1 MIKKIASRGM
11 QKSGF
16 KAKTINTLNDV
27 FILSR
32 LAISPVITIKQLTS
46 TFTYANDIGY
56 VNWIKYAAKNKTQQ
70 LKVWKEISD
79 NSVYIQ
85 DRYKNSITKAIET
98 YSDTKMKAFLPK
110 TSFQQGKNWFIDF
123 AMYTTKLGDKGAI
136 YLGGSPNYSYY
147 KDQALKQGKSE
158 KEAIDIAIRKFER
171 DTKRTQ
177 QSSDIQDKDYLQTGD
192 PITRAL
198 NMFLTTP
205 KQYLRNE
212 IIAVRN
218 LYRAISGKAY
228 KGTVGQNVRTFVTYH
243 VFMPLL
249 FQYVSMGLPGILRG
263 FRDDDDKDLLRA
275 AIIGNLNGLFIL
287 GEVVNTIGDLFTGK
301 PWTGTQSKSLGILQ
315 IANSIARKFNQA
327 NNYKDPDKKAE
338 AYLDAYLELSTI
350 TGIPAPT
357 IKKFFDN
364 YSKLNTTDDP
374 GELILRLL
382 NYSEYQI
389 SGPPSKNKSK
399 IKTVQ
404 EMNEEY
410 QKEKEKKEKEDQ
422 KDRIGF
428 YD

>member
-1 MIKKIASRGM
+1 
-11 QKSGF
+11 
-16 KAKTINTLNDV
+16 V
-27 FILSR
+27 
-32 LAISPVITIKQLTS
+32 
-46 TFTYANDIGY
+46 
-56 VNWIKYAAKNKTQQ
+56 
-70 LKVWKEISD
+70 
-79 NSVYIQ
+79 
-85 DRYKNSITKAIET
+85 
-98 YSDTKMKAFLPK
+98 
-110 TSFQQGKNWFIDF
+110 
-123 AMYTTKLGDKGAI
+123 KGAI

-147 KDQALKQGKSE
+147 KDQALKQGKTE

-177 QSSDIQDKDYLQTGD
+177 QSSDLQDKDYLQTGD
-192 PITRAL
+192 PITKAL

-228 KGTVGQNVRTFVTYH
+228 KGTVGQNVRTFITYH
-243 VFMPLL
+243 FFMPLL

-263 FRDDDDKDLLRA
+263 FRDDDDEDLLRA

-301 PWTGTQSKSLGILQ
+301 PWIGTQTKSLGIRQ
-315 IANSIARKFNQA
+315 IANSIGRKLSQA
-327 NNYKDPDKKAE
+327 SNYNDKNKRDKAF
-338 AYLDAYLELSTI
+338 LDAYLEIATL

-374 GELILRLL
+374 GEIILRLL

-389 SGPPSKNKSK
+389 SGPTKNKSK
-399 IKTVQ
+399 VKSVS

>member
-1 MIKKIASRGM
+1 MCQRVC
-11 QKSGF
+11 
-16 KAKTINTLNDV
+16 TIPNAP
-27 FILSR
+27 R
-32 LAISPVITIKQLTS
+32 IT
-46 TFTYANDIGY
+46 
-56 VNWIKYAAKNKTQQ
+56 AAKNKTQQ
-70 LKVWKEISD
+70 LKVWKEISE

-98 YSDTKMKAFLPK
+98 YSDTKMKAFLPEK
-110 TSFQQGKNWFIDF
+110 SYQQGWNWFVDF

-136 YLGGSPNYSYY
+136 YLGGSPNYTYY
-147 KDQALKQGKSE
+147 KDQALKQGKTE

-192 PITRAL
+192 PITKAL

-243 VFMPLL
+243 FFMPLL

-263 FRDDDDKDLLRA
+263 FRDDDDEDLLRA

-301 PWTGTQSKSLGILQ
+301 PWIGTQTKSLGILQ
-315 IANSIARKFNQA
+315 IANSIGRKFNKA
-327 NNYKDPDKKAE
+327 SNYKDKNKRDKAF
-338 AYLDAYLELSTI
+338 LDAYLEIATL
-350 TGIPAPT
+350 TGMPAST

-374 GELILRLL
+374 GEIILRLL

-389 SGPPSKNKSK
+389 SGPTTNKSK
-399 IKTVQ
+399 VKSVS

-410 QKEKEKKEKEDQ
+410 QKEKEKKEKDDQ